1 MDFGT
6 AYPPGWGLLKYLIYM
21 ESYDKKTGPGRRL
34 RRVPS
39 PAAGFLGV
47 LLCLA
52 PAAVRAAE
60 TSLEYAVKANFL
72 YKFAAFVTWP
82 QDTMAPGS
90 PAWLCLAGG
99 DPFGGGL
106 DETVRGQ
113 SIGTHPIAVVRLHGV
128 TSDSTCHILYVRGP
142 ITRDVLK
149 TVAGRPILT
158 ITDQAGTDGVGGG
171 VINFI
176 LKDNRVRFE
185 IDERIA
191 AANGLGISSKLLGLA
206 VAVRPR

>member
-1 MDFGT
+1 MNFF
-6 AYPPGWGLLKYLIYM
+6 
-21 ESYDKKTGPGRRL
+21 DKKPGPA
-34 RRVPS
+34 RRVQRVLR
-39 PAAGFLGV
+39 PAAGFLWV
-47 LLCLA
+47 VFCLA

-72 YKFAAFVTWP
+72 YKFVAFVTWP
-82 QDTMAPGS
+82 PDTMAPGS
-90 PAWLCLAGG
+90 PAWLCLAGE
-99 DPFGGGL
+99 DPFGKSL
-106 DETVRGQ
+106 DEAVRGQ
-113 SIGTHPIAVVRLHGV
+113 SIDTHPIAVVRLHEV
-128 TSDSTCHILYVRGP
+128 TSDSACHILYVRGP

-158 ITDQAGTDGVGGG
+158 ITDQASTDQASTGGGEGG

-185 IDERIA
+185 IDDRIA